1 MCSNPCVVTLLQV
14 PDELVMH
21 LMRRSGDDVSD
32 KEL

>member
-1 MCSNPCVVTLLQV
+1 MFLSPTLLQV
-14 PDELVMH
+14 PDELIMH

>member
-1 MCSNPCVVTLLQV
+1 VSLVTLPQV

-21 LMRRSGDDVSD
+21 LMRRSGDDVTD